1 MEIKM
6 KLEIGTKIT
15 WASAAG
21 QLDGKISNIRLDL
34 NGAKQVVPWIT
45 ISEVVGTDG
54 NKHSDVYMCATDE
67 YLKQMKVQRAEI
79 PATPSKRHGGPWD
92 RGSADSWYSR
102 PLAPHYYV
110 GDTGSSE
117 LVERHNMTDEEIS
130 AYYAGYEWNEKFGG
144 KKEW

>member
-1 MEIKM
+1 MI
-6 KLEIGTKIT
+6 LEIGTKII

-21 QLDGKISNIRLDL
+21 QLEGNSSNIRLNL
-34 NGAKQVVPWIT
+34 NRAKQVVPWIT
-45 ISEVVGTDG
+45 ISEVVGTNG
-54 NKHSDVYMCATDE
+54 LKHSDVYMCATDE
-67 YLKQMKVQRAEI
+67 YLKQMKVQKAEI
-79 PATPSKRHGGPWD
+79 KANPSKRHGGPWD

-117 LVERHNMTDEEIS
+117 LVQQSGMTETEI
-130 AYYAGYEWNEKFGG
+130 AEYYAGYEWNEKFGG